1 MTMRNS
7 IFASII
13 LLLILSAC
21 SGDELKDSDFRIDV
35 KSNPDAAL
43 RTIFFVGDSIAF
55 YEDGLP
61 VVDTVKGRKFGIRIL
76 PTGFIGDTL
85 DARFD
90 SIKGTT
96 LLSLSKDSTTLAT
109 AKIRYIYLSF
119 PGLQAYWKIG
129 PPKGGNFVEKINMIF
144 PNTLRAGTFQMRVGA
159 TLTSLEK
166 DTGNVLKTV
175 FVTVPEK
182 TILVKLQ

>member
-1 MTMRNS
+1 MRNS

-21 SGDELKDSDFRIDV
+21 SGEELKDSDFRIDV

-43 RTIFFVGDSIAF
+43 RTIFFQGDSIAF
-55 YEDGLP
+55 YEDGRP
-61 VVDTVKGRKFGIRIL
+61 EVDTVKGRKFGIRIL
-76 PTGFIGDTL
+76 PTGFSGDTL
-85 DARFD
+85 KASFEATR
-90 SIKGTT
+90 
-96 LLSLSKDSTTLAT
+96 LLSLAKDSAT
-109 AKIRYIYLSF
+109 PAIAKIRYIYLSF

-129 PPKGGNFVEKINMIF
+129 PQKGGNFVEKINMIF

-166 DTGNVLKTV
+166 DTGTVSKTV

-182 TILVKLQ
+182 TVLVKLK

>member
-1 MTMRNS
+1 MRNS

-21 SGDELKDSDFRIDV
+21 SGEELKDSDFRIDV

-43 RTIFFVGDSIAF
+43 RTIFFQGDSIAF
-55 YEDGLP
+55 YEDGRP
-61 VVDTVKGRKFGIRIL
+61 EVDTIKGRKFGIKIL
-76 PTGFIGDTL
+76 PAGFSGDTL
-85 DARFD
+85 KASFEATR
-90 SIKGTT
+90 
-96 LLSLSKDSTTLAT
+96 LLSLAKDSAT
-109 AKIRYIYLSF
+109 PAIAKIRYIYLSF

-129 PPKGGNFVEKINMIF
+129 PQKGGNFVEKINMIF

-166 DTGNVLKTV
+166 DTGNVSKTV

-182 TILVKLQ
+182 TVLVKLK